1 MKEFVFLPESE
12 VPFKLVHNLDK
23 ALILPEPQTPHLQNT

>member
-1 MKEFVFLPESE
+1 MKEFVFLSDSE
-12 VPFKLVHNLDK
+12 VTFKLVHNLDK